1 MYVIQIKQRILRPD
15 GTPRMAPIIMNY
27 SLGDFT
33 DLAFLYK
40 HTPELI
46 RFFTNCQIL
55 GIVPLDSLQPAEQEA
70 LKGHLKI
77 AKERPEFPQYQI
89 LQYLKALE
97 PKKTER
103 QQNNNSVSTRERK
116 QNKATKKDVEDAI
129 LFLIRKYSKS
139 KSKDWE
145 QETVNTGL
153 FKKFGKEF
161 NLSKKTRLGKV
172 WAILYHK
179 VKGIPPKGW
188 KYDEITAAIDSIGR
202 QNNLWDSLR
211 K

>member
-89 LQYLKALE
+89 LQYLEAMAQAEKQTTPARKRE
-97 PKKTER
+97 SAPKEERHKSTADDIQEAMRLLKERLKDSKTP
-103 QQNNNSVSTRERK
+103 
-116 QNKATKKDVEDAI
+116 
-129 LFLIRKYSKS
+129 
-139 KSKDWE
+139 DWE
-145 QETVNTGL
+145 IPTIEQYLKDKMGYCPEI
-153 FKKFGKEF
+153 
-161 NLSKKTRLGKV
+161 SPKTKLGKY
-172 WAILYHK
+172 WAILYSHRK
-179 VKGIPPKGW
+179 RTLPKKWDVDMVKKAKKELESDGVSF
-188 KYDEITAAIDSIGR
+188 EF
-202 QNNLWDSLR
+202 LL
-211 K
+211 